1 MSQRRPGRGRTTT
14 DPGDSGVV
22 AVEFAL
28 VIPLLVAILL
38 TIVTVG
44 SLYIDQ
50 LHLQQVARDAV
61 RTAVVAPASACVT
74 ATSELDGNN
83 LGTVSCELITT
94 CPTTGSSSNS
104 AAQVH
109 LTSVQEFSL
118 PLVGDRTVTLNATS
132 TFICPP

>member
-1 MSQRRPGRGRTTT
+1 MTHRRPGRGPATT
-14 DPGDSGVV
+14 DPDDSGVV

-61 RTAVVAPASACVT
+61 RTAVVAPTSACAA
-74 ATSELDGNN
+74 ATSELAGNN
-83 LGTVSCELITT
+83 LGAVTCTVTRA
-94 CPTTGSSSNS
+94 CPTTGTSSTST
-104 AAQVH
+104 AQVH
-109 LTSVQEFSL
+109 LTSVQQFSL